1 MGVAIFHFSYF
12 KSFWAEILAKAGPHA
27 GLLKKAGPRTLK
39 DYSAS
44 AYQEHCYFK
53 SFWAEILAKAG
64 PHAGLLKKLAP
75 GTLKDYSASAYL
87 RFLGLLGVAIFHF
100 SYFKSFWAEIL
111 AKAGPH
117 AGLLKKLSRPQE
129 H

>member
-1 MGVAIFHFSYF
+1 MLHSF
-12 KSFWAEILAKAGPHA
+12 KSFWAEILAKAGPQSSQ
-27 GLLKKAGPRTLK
+27 KAKQRTTT
-39 DYSAS
+39 A
-44 AYQEHCYFK
+44 
-53 SFWAEILAKAG
+53 LA
-64 PHAGLLKKLAP
+64 HI
-75 GTLKDYSASAYL
+75 
-87 RFLGLLGVAIFHF
+87 FLGLLGVALFHF

>member
-1 MGVAIFHFSYF
+1 MLH
-12 KSFWAEILAKAGPHA
+12 SFISWAQKAQKAK
-27 GLLKKAGPRTLK
+27 
-39 DYSAS
+39 
-44 AYQEHCYFK
+44 Q
-53 SFWAEILAKAG
+53 
-64 PHAGLLKKLAP
+64 AP

-87 RFLGLLGVAIFHF
+87 RFLGLLGVALFHF